1 MTRGKRRRHR
11 FSHAIDGDH
20 ARLRR
25 GGGEEREAGAI
36 GVGGRVAFDEE
47 VGGAHGEGGVD
58 VRDVV
63 LSAHRATHRAVAQG
77 RTADRV
83 GKGAARGAQSTHGA
97 SGGVGGARQGYASE
111 TRKVSSGLQR

>member
-1 MTRGKRRRHR
+1 MLLIVVELTVVE
-11 FSHAIDGDH
+11 
-20 ARLRR
+20 LML
-25 GGGEEREAGAI
+25 
-36 GVGGRVAFDEE
+36 E
-47 VGGAHGEGGVD
+47 VVD